1 MEVIAG
7 AADAPTDTNPKAA
20 ATETLIVRE
29 VWRICIAVPV
39 LKVTLEIQKL
49 LSTCSKCRKT
59 NFMLD
64 QKSQVRSKAL
74 ELIQAASA

>member
-29 VWRICIAVPV
+29 VWRIFMLIRSEPDP
-39 LKVTLEIQKL
+39 
-49 LSTCSKCRKT
+49 LSTWANLRG
-59 NFMLD
+59 
-64 QKSQVRSKAL
+64 Q
-74 ELIQAASA
+74 